1 MSKFEITKQQQKEL
15 AAYPNLNKYVAS
27 YIKNNGRS
35 EKPGCISDL
44 VYFFKMMCL
53 NNNLNEEELFSWDEE
68 TATDF
73 YTWGSNSRWANT
85 FDSYLDSNFV
95 ICINIALDL
104 VKQYGD
110 IDLEKV
116 E

>member
-1 MSKFEITKQQQKEL
+1 MSTLKITEQQQKEL
-15 AAYPNLNKYVAS
+15 AAYPNLNGYIAS
-27 YIKNNGRS
+27 YIKNNGRP
-35 EKPGCISDL
+35 EKPGHISDL

-85 FDSYLDSNFV
+85 FDSYLESNFV

-110 IDLEKV
+110 INLEKV
-116 E
+116 K